1 MLCFHS
7 YSQNGRIS
15 QQRQIAQEVQSSTI
29 LSLHI
34 FQKTSFLR
42 WLAALQAALP
52 VAVAVFWYCVH
63 VAVKRLAVDRIE
75 IRKIDRQAIQ
85 RFVLRTFLQQSS
97 DLIRYYLCTALY
109 CIAAHT
115 ANQAALNAAS
125 QGQEFTLRFDRVSHS
140 RFGAP
145 NFLVAL
151 PVHFSTGN
159 HCVNLWKFL
168 TETGRHSAIPCA
180 AILYGVCIWHINNT

>member
-7 YSQNGRIS
+7 YSQNGGIS
-15 QQRQIAQEVQSSTI
+15 EQSQISQEVQSSTI

-63 VAVKRLAVDRIE
+63 FAVKRLAVDRIE

-115 ANQAALNAAS
+115 ANQAALDAAS

-168 TETGRHSAIPCA
+168 TETGRHCSIPCA
-180 AILYGVCIWHINNT
+180 VIMYGVRCVFM

>member
-1 MLCFHS
+1 M
-7 YSQNGRIS
+7 
-15 QQRQIAQEVQSSTI
+15 
-29 LSLHI
+29 
-34 FQKTSFLR
+34 
-42 WLAALQAALP
+42 
-52 VAVAVFWYCVH
+52 
-63 VAVKRLAVDRIE
+63 KRLAVDRIE

-109 CIAAHT
+109 FIAAHT

-151 PVHFSTGN
+151 PVHFSAGN

-180 AILYGVCIWHINNT
+180 VIMYGVRCVYMTYIQYVICQQLRGQVLKMCHDMKWYWDRVPPFRSGLITSTNPRWG

>member
-1 MLCFHS
+1 MAGFPNKVRFLRKSKVPQYYRC
-7 YSQNGRIS
+7 
-15 QQRQIAQEVQSSTI
+15 
-29 LSLHI
+29 I
-34 FQKTSFLR
+34 FSKKTSFLR

-63 VAVKRLAVDRIE
+63 FAVKRLAVDRIE

-115 ANQAALNAAS
+115 ANQAALEWCCKPRARIHTSFRSRIPFTIWGAELPRGAS
-125 QGQEFTLRFDRVSHS
+125 SSFQHREPLCKSLEVPDGNWSTLFNSMCSNNVWC
-140 RFGAP
+140 
-145 NFLVAL
+145 
-151 PVHFSTGN
+151 T
-159 HCVNLWKFL
+159 
-168 TETGRHSAIPCA
+168 
-180 AILYGVCIWHINNT
+180 VCIYVIYNT